1 MLMIREYWRYMQP
14 DRIQSE
20 QLEGREFQ
28 LVMFV
33 CAVIF
38 VLSVGLALLMYPAVF
53 SSRQFAPSTTP
64 KVAFFGFCTLSCL
77 LLGYIVDQ
85 QLKIRRLQRQIAMDR
100 KRALLELSQASA
112 DLLVTMPNL
121 TTFEDRLEMEFRR
134 AAAAK
139 LKMSVLVVTV
149 NLRAA
154 FSDESLRVAALG
166 DAAKAISRRLREQ
179 DSIYNLRPGFFGVIL
194 PGVDQTAAERVC
206 SRLVEGLA
214 DAAGADERFSFQVH
228 SISYPHQTSSVHDLE
243 LAVSGWLAE
252 DDAAQQLAGSSRTG
266 D

>member
-1 MLMIREYWRYMQP
+1 MQQ
-14 DRIQSE
+14 DQIQSE
-20 QLEGREFQ
+20 ELEGREFQ
-28 LVMFV
+28 LVLFV

-53 SSRQFAPSTTP
+53 SSRQFSPFTTP
-64 KVAFFGFCTLSCL
+64 KVAFFGFCALSCL
-77 LLGYIVDQ
+77 LLAYIVDRQ
-85 QLKIRRLQRQIAMDR
+85 FMIRRLRRQIATDR

-112 DLLVTMPNL
+112 DILATMPNL
-121 TTFEDRLEMEFRR
+121 TTFEDRLAMEFRR

-139 LKMSVLVVTV
+139 LKLSVLVMTII
-149 NLRAA
+149 LRAA

-194 PGVDQTAAERVC
+194 PGVDQAATERV
-206 SRLVEGLA
+206 SGRLAEGLA
-214 DAAGADERFSFQVH
+214 DAAGADERFSFEVH
-228 SISYPHQTSSVHDLE
+228 SINYPDQTSSVHDLE

-252 DDAAQQLAGSSRTG
+252 DDAARQFAGSSRTG